1 MQGIAPDIVKSLLT
15 KLGVKVQYSPGLP
28 WPQVLA
34 KAKAREIDL
43 IALAAKSKDREEY
56 LLFSKPY
63 MSFPLVIMTRRNF
76 RFVGGLDD
84 LHGVNT
90 ALIRGVPTS
99 KWLQREGIAV
109 KPYPVD
115 SPLAALEAVSLG
127 KADASIHNLGAATY
141 LIEKHNLNNLQV
153 AAPTSWGDYQVYFA
167 VRKDWPLLVSILN
180 KTMAAM
186 SPAHKSA
193 IRNQWISVRFEH
205 GIQVRDVALWV
216 GMVAAV
222 AAVLLLLFFL
232 HNRSLRKEV
241 LERKAAQKEREQS
254 IEKLQ
259 VALINVKKLSG
270 LLPICASCKKIRD
283 DKGYWQQVEQY
294 VDPAFGGGVL
304 SHSICPECAA
314 KLYPEYMSTPLNK
327 NKGGDEA

>member
-1 MQGIAPDIVKSLLT
+1 MKPLPDQPKPSRIPSPNKNGIGWPPTRSFRVAGPKAFPPFHYYDPEGKVQGIAPDIVKSLLT

-84 LHGVNT
+84 LHGMNT

-153 AAPTSWGDYQVYFA
+153 AAPTSWGDYQVHFA

-186 SPAHKSA
+186 SPTQKSA

-205 GIQVRDVALWV
+205 GIRVLDVALWV
-216 GMVAAV
+216 GPGGSRGLGIAA
-222 AAVLLLLFFL
+222 ALFPAQPKPTQRGAGAQSRPKGARGK
-232 HNRSLRKEV
+232 H
-241 LERKAAQKEREQS
+241 RKAAGR
-254 IEKLQ
+254 
-259 VALINVKKLSG
+259 
-270 LLPICASCKKIRD
+270 PD
-283 DKGYWQQVEQY
+283 
-294 VDPAFGGGVL
+294 
-304 SHSICPECAA
+304 
-314 KLYPEYMSTPLNK
+314 
-327 NKGGDEA
+327 